1 MTREEGGFAAL
12 LCCFAGLIQ
21 KTKKVKKGIDKEG
34 RGWYSKQAVR
44 DAALR
49 LLEIGRDWK
58 KVLDKADERW

>member
-1 MTREEGGFAAL
+1 MSPPWREE
-12 LCCFAGLIQ
+12 
-21 KTKKVKKGIDKEG
+21 KKVEKDEKKGLTRRG
-34 RGWYSKQAVR
+34 GGWYSKQAVR

>member
-1 MTREEGGFAAL
+1 MPPSFAVL
-12 LCCFAGLIQ
+12 PVSS
-21 KTKKVKKGIDKEG
+21 KRRKKLKKGVDKRGE
-34 RGWYSKQAVR
+34 GWYSKQAVR